1 MLEIGEIISIMGI
14 DRWKVEEELP
24 PGIGIVDF
32 LLETGAA
39 KSRKQAKQLIKQGG
53 CYINNIRVDIDK
65 RVTEDDLASESM
77 MVLRIGKKDYS
88 LVRFE

>member
-32 LLETGAA
+32 YLKLARPNQGN
-39 KSRKQAKQLIKQGG
+39 KQS
-53 CYINNIRVDIDK
+53 N
-65 RVTEDDLASESM
+65 
-77 MVLRIGKKDYS
+77 
-88 LVRFE
+88 

>member
-1 MLEIGEIISIMGI
+1 M
-14 DRWKVEEELP
+14 
-24 PGIGIVDF
+24 
-32 LLETGAA
+32 
-39 KSRKQAKQLIKQGG
+39 IKQGG

-77 MVLRIGKKDYS
+77 MVLRIGKKDYR